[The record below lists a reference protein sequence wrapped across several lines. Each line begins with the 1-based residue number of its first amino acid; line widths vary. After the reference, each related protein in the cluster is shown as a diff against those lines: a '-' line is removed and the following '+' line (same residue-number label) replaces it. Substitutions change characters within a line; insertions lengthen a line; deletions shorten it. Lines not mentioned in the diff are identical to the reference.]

1 MRDLHQVDDGWAAI
15 GGTGLIYEKFQKFSR
30 ELSIVG
36 ARSAAGH
43 TVFYPLSANSHGGG
57 IPHYSIAPFSK
68 GGPRRPPPPLF
79 KTGMN
84 RPPDVGVPPTHILVC
99 QGRLFF
105 PR

>member
-57 IPHYSIAPFSK
+57 RSH
-68 GGPRRPPPPLF
+68 PPLPPLF
-79 KTGMN
+79 QVRLARRAPLCFLLGDESA
-84 RPPDVGVPPTHILVC
+84 PQCWVPSLQVLWCRGPI
-99 QGRLFF
+99 
-105 PR
+105 